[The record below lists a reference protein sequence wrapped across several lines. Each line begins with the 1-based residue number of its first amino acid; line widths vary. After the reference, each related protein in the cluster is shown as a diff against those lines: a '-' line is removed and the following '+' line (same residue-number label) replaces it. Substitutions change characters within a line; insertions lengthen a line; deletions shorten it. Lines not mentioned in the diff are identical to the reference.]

1 MKLAFVAVMTI
12 LASSTVS
19 LLTNPKDCA
28 KDVQKAISAVHV
40 DQADFENFFKE
51 LKKNLSTKHK
61 SYCSSEKNMYNVK
74 GATNK
79 EQMCYGNTYQIFK
92 YTSEANPSSN
102 DRKLTSTQYVN
113 LVRNNCPSLNIK
125 AKKEKKNFF

>member
-40 DQADFENFFKE
+40 D
-51 LKKNLSTKHK
+51 
-61 SYCSSEKNMYNVK
+61 
-74 GATNK
+74 
-79 EQMCYGNTYQIFK
+79 
-92 YTSEANPSSN
+92 
-102 DRKLTSTQYVN
+102 
-113 LVRNNCPSLNIK
+113 
-125 AKKEKKNFF
+125 